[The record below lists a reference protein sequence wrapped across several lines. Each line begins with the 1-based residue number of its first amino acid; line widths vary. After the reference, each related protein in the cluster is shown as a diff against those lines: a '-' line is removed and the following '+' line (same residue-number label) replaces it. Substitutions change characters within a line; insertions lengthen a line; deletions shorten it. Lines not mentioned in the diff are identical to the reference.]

1 MLSLSRLRPECVPEY
16 IRRHQ
21 QVWPELLD
29 AYRQAGITQ
38 ISCFLNGLNLIV
50 YSEYELDVYE
60 TAREA
65 LSRNGVEVRWQ
76 ALMQTL
82 RDQTVH
88 HRLFGSLL
96 HASPSRCGE
105 CGMKYITIFHANLNY
120 AYLTEDR
127 YEFVIRQ
134 AYEMVL
140 DTLQSRFPDV
150 KFVFEASGYA

>member
-16 IRRHQ
+16 LRLHK
-21 QVWPELLD
+21 QVWPELLA

-82 RDQTVH
+82 RDPDC
-88 HRLFGSLL
+88 
-96 HASPSRCGE
+96 AP
-105 CGMKYITIFHANLNY
+105 
-120 AYLTEDR
+120 
-127 YEFVIRQ
+127 Q
-134 AYEMVL
+134 AFQE
-140 DTLQSRFPDV
+140 
-150 KFVFEASGYA
+150 VFFMPPHLVAENVE